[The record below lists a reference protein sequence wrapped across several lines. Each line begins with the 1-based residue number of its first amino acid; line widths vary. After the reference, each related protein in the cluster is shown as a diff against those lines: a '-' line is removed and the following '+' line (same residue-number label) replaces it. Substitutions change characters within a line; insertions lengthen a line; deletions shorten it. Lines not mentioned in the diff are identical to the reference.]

1 MGRLLLVLG
10 GARSGKSAY
19 AQHLAEELGGTRVL
33 FVATAEA
40 WDEEMAQR
48 IARHRQERPAA
59 WRTLEAPH
67 RVGQAIALHQ
77 GDAVV
82 VLVDC
87 VTLLVS
93 NTMLRLGESPDAA
106 AAAAAVQAEI
116 TALLQT
122 CADSAATCIVVS
134 NEVGLGLVPDN
145 PLGRLYRDLLGQA
158 NQRLARQAAAV
169 YFMVAGL
176 AVDVKTLARAAVVSP
191 AGDVRSMSKP

>member
-19 AQHLAEELGGTRVL
+19 AQQLAQELGGARVL
-33 FVATAEA
+33 FVATAQA
-40 WDEEMAQR
+40 WDEEMTQR
-48 IARHRQERPAA
+48 IAQHRQERPTA

-67 RVGQAIALHQ
+67 HVGQAIALELD
-77 GDAVV
+77 DAAV

-87 VTLLVS
+87 LTLLVS
-93 NTMLRLGESPDAA
+93 NTILRLSESPDP
-106 AAAAAVQAEI
+106 AAAAVAVQAEL

-122 CADSAATCIVVS
+122 CQGNTTTYIVVS

-145 PLGRLYRDLLGQA
+145 PLGRLYRDLLGRA
-158 NQRLARQAAAV
+158 NQTLAAQAEAV

-176 AVDVKTLARAAVVSP
+176 PVEVKALARAAAIQPRWIV
-191 AGDVRSMSKP
+191 

>member
-19 AQHLAEELGGTRVL
+19 AQQVAQELGGSRVL
-33 FVATAEA
+33 FVATAQA

-48 IARHRQERPAA
+48 IAQHQQERPAA

-67 RVGQAIALHQ
+67 NVGQAIALELD
-77 GDAVV
+77 DAAV

-87 VTLLVS
+87 LTLLVS
-93 NTMLRLGESPDAA
+93 NTILRLGESPNPV
-106 AAAAAVQAEI
+106 AAAAAVEAEI

-122 CADSAATCIVVS
+122 CQENTAIYIVVS

-145 PLGRLYRDLLGQA
+145 PLGRLYRDLLGRA
-158 NQRLARQAAAV
+158 NQRLAVQAEAV

-176 AVDVKTLARAAVVSP
+176 PVDVKALARATILQP
-191 AGDVRSMSKP
+191 GEGP

>member
-19 AQHLAEELGGTRVL
+19 AQQLAQELGGARVL
-33 FVATAEA
+33 FVATAQA
-40 WDEEMAQR
+40 WDEEMTQR
-48 IARHRQERPAA
+48 IAQHRQERPAA

-67 RVGQAIALHQ
+67 HVELD
-77 GDAVV
+77 DAAV

-87 VTLLVS
+87 LTLLVS
-93 NTMLRLGESPDAA
+93 NTILRLSESPDPA
-106 AAAAAVQAEI
+106 AAAAAVQAEL

-122 CADSAATCIVVS
+122 CPGNTATYIVVS

-145 PLGRLYRDLLGQA
+145 PLGRLYRDLLGRA
-158 NQRLARQAAAV
+158 NQTLAAQAEAV

-176 AVDVKTLARAAVVSP
+176 PVEVKALARAAAIQPRWIV
-191 AGDVRSMSKP
+191 